1 MRITNSLFKTV
12 PFILL
17 LASCTTDSVN
27 NKLIIGN
34 WAGSLWTV
42 DGKEK
47 KLDAETA
54 HFSFDDKG
62 KYNFQ
67 LFENKEEGTYK
78 VENDMLFTT
87 PAKQQEIMVKITK
100 LTKDSLVFDMN
111 RSGQSE
117 SLTLLR
123 K

>member
-1 MRITNSLFKTV
+1 MRNMNRLFKAL
-12 PFILL
+12 PFFLL
-17 LASCTTDSVN
+17 LASCSSNSVN

-34 WAGSLWTV
+34 WVGAAWTV
-42 DGKEK
+42 DGQEK
-47 KLDAETA
+47 NIDAQTA
-54 HFSFDDKG
+54 RFSFDDKG
-62 KYNFQ
+62 NYTLQ
-67 LFENKEEGTYK
+67 LLENKEEGTYK

-111 RSGQSE
+111 RSGQAE